1 MSIVAL
7 SAGINLSAQAAVNTD
22 ARTLPVRTMDSQSS
36 MAVLASLNVDE
47 NRSRSINDNQS
58 KPTDRMGQLINSQ
71 RQQPATASVSPDN
84 MSVEELVLKD
94 QQSESA
100 DDISDGQAFAGP
112 DTTATSSAS
121 GQSQTASI
129 DPAIK
134 SIEDK
139 DGKTYTTL
147 NLSNYAKQVN
157 GSKWSPN
164 MNVNSAMTIKMQA
177 LLDWNHASPGPI
189 DGGWGM
195 NSKKALINFQ
205 NMKGLQA
212 TGKMNQKT
220 WDALNQKYPC

>member
-71 RQQPATASVSPDN
+71 REQPATASVSPDN

-164 MNVNSAMTIKMQA
+164 MNVN
-177 LLDWNHASPGPI
+177 
-189 DGGWGM
+189 
-195 NSKKALINFQ
+195 
-205 NMKGLQA
+205 
-212 TGKMNQKT
+212 
-220 WDALNQKYPC
+220 